1 MRPVIRSI
9 IYIFLFVVLW
19 PSAALSDDEAPPDTA
34 PETGKIEEGAM
45 DNERLHQ
52 LIQRVD
58 PEFTGRPG
66 LWQLQVA
73 GIGVRIITDSKNDR
87 MRILIPIRETG
98 DLTRDDLYRLSQ
110 ANFDT
115 TLDARYA
122 IANGVLWSTF
132 IHPLSSLTDQDF
144 LSGLGQA
151 VNIAR
156 TYGETYSSGLLNF
169 SGGDS
174 ENIIERELLEE
185 LKKKGEVI

>member
-1 MRPVIRSI
+1 
-9 IYIFLFVVLW
+9 
-19 PSAALSDDEAPPDTA
+19 
-34 PETGKIEEGAM
+34 M
-45 DNERLHQ
+45 DNERLQ
-52 LIQRVD
+52 RLIRRVD

-73 GIGVRIITDSKNDR
+73 GIGVRIVTDPKNDR
-87 MRILIPIRETG
+87 MRILIPIRETD
-98 DLTRDDLYRLSQ
+98 DLSRDDLYRLSQ

-122 IANGVLWSTF
+122 IAQGVLWSSF
-132 IHPLSSLTDQDF
+132 VHPLSSLTDEEF
-144 LSGLGQA
+144 LSGLGQV

-185 LKKKGEVI
+185 LKKKGELI